1 MDQLVLY
8 GVNSAR
14 DVGNSCECTKL
25 VVRSGGVREAGTG
38 GVHGVGRSGRVGRR
52 YPVLIAIDDY
62 NALHDYSLFEYQ
74 NRP

>member
-14 DVGNSCECTKL
+14 DVEQGGRVERSRTKWRPTCGGSWSSA
-25 VVRSGGVREAGTG
+25 RSRCG
-38 GVHGVGRSGRVGRR
+38 GRVGRR